1 MKPSASI
8 VEIYRAAPARYPELR
23 GKVAIV
29 TGASRAIGAGIA
41 ARLAREGMRLVITGL
56 DAAETE
62 KAAAALRGEG
72 VEVIGVSGNLSDTAV
87 IDRIFERAEA
97 TYGAQLHLLVNNA
110 ADLRRVR
117 ADRLDQQLIDDQLA
131 VNIRAPMLCAMR
143 ATALMRPQ
151 REGSIINITSVGG
164 IRAHLPGLP
173 YGMAKGALDSFT
185 RVLGVDLAE
194 AGIRVNAVAPG
205 FIPRIR
211 NEKDVAFVEN
221 ASQMI
226 PMRKHGLPED
236 IGAMVAF
243 LASSDAAYITA
254 QVFYVDGGL
263 SAQLHPPDQPI

>member
-1 MKPSASI
+1 MMVSASV
-8 VEIYRAAPARYPELR
+8 VEIYRSAPARYPELR
-23 GKVAIV
+23 GKVAII

-56 DAAETE
+56 YAAETE
-62 KAAAALRGEG
+62 KTATDLRGEG
-72 VEVIGVSGNLSDTAV
+72 VEVISVSGNLSDTSV
-87 IDRIFERAEA
+87 IDQIFEQAEA
-97 TYGAQLHLLVNNA
+97 VYGGELHLLVNNA

-117 ADRLDQQLIDDQLA
+117 VSELDQQLIDDQLT
-131 VNIRAPMLCAMR
+131 VNIRAPMLCSMR
-143 ATALMRPQ
+143 AIALMRPQ
-151 REGSIINITSVGG
+151 KEGCIVNITSVGG

-185 RVLGVDLAE
+185 RVLGVDLAD

-205 FIPRIR
+205 YIPRIR
-211 NEKDVAFVEN
+211 NEDDAAYVHE

-226 PMRKHGLPED
+226 PMRTHGRPED

-243 LASSDAAYITA
+243 LASPDAAYITS

-263 SAQLHPPDQPI
+263 SAQLHPPDNPI

>member
-1 MKPSASI
+1 MVSASI
-8 VEIYRAAPARYPELR
+8 VEIYRSTPARYPELR

-62 KAAAALRGEG
+62 KAAADLRGEG
-72 VEVIGVSGNLSDTAV
+72 VEVIGVSGNLGDTAV
-87 IDRIFERAEA
+87 IEQIFEQAEA
-97 TYGAQLHLLVNNA
+97 AYGGALHLLVNNA

-117 ADRLDQQLIDDQLA
+117 VSKLDQQLIDDQLA

-151 REGSIINITSVGG
+151 GEGSIVNITSVGG

-185 RVLGVDLAE
+185 RVLGVDLADT
-194 AGIRVNAVAPG
+194 GIRVNAVAPG
-205 FIPRIR
+205 YIPRIR
-211 NEKDVAFVEN
+211 NKKDAAYVHE

-226 PMRKHGLPED
+226 PMRKHGRPED

-243 LASSDAAYITA
+243 LASPDAAYITA
-254 QVFYVDGGL
+254 QIFYVDGGL